1 MASRSLAASTCAQ
14 SSDGQRRHEE
24 MQSRSR
30 SQSNS
35 RSQSRSK
42 VCGAY
47 RRGRGLCPGVF
58 RLPPGVIRQ
67 PRARPNR
74 TLRPSPNQRPIVLLT
89 PTTTN
94 LQPTLASFTRQR
106 GDSRYRWL
114 GRFVLVHSRPA
125 AALLLVLCARP
136 DLLFNRFQRPRCLL
150 ELDPAR
156 NQRQR
161 SAEPEPEP
169 EPEPGLGG
177 DGPALAD
184 GARGSLRDELGR
196 LGSPVPNAELPHL
209 LDEVAVLRGAPA
221 SGVDIAG
228 RGAAAE
234 RAAVRAAQRWGA
246 GAPPA
251 VRANRMISQT
261 GPVQH
266 KSLRGWRGTRL
277 PGSFWPSKTSYS
289 GCSFR

>member
-1 MASRSLAASTCAQ
+1 MWS
-14 SSDGQRRHEE
+14 
-24 MQSRSR
+24 
-30 SQSNS
+30 
-35 RSQSRSK
+35 
-42 VCGAY
+42 V
-47 RRGRGLCPGVF
+47 P
-58 RLPPGVIRQ
+58 
-67 PRARPNR
+67 
-74 TLRPSPNQRPIVLLT
+74 
-89 PTTTN
+89 
-94 LQPTLASFTRQR
+94 TRQR
-106 GDSRYRWL
+106 TLSGRISSAARRHSTAARPSQSDASPLAQSAAHRPPNPDNKPSAHPCKFPPNRGGDSRYRWL

-125 AALLLVLCARP
+125 AALLLVLRARP
-136 DLLFNRFQRPRCLL
+136 DLLLNRFQRPRCLL

-161 SAEPEPEP
+161 SAEP

-234 RAAVRAAQRWGA
+234 RAAERAAVRAAQRWGA

-251 VRANRMISQT
+251 VRASRMVSQT

-266 KSLRGWRGTRL
+266 SSLRGWRGTRL